1 MSAPALPEA
10 FGNYALGD
18 FVEVV
23 SPQAVSW
30 LPQTPGW
37 WIVGVGLTALA
48 LRYGWRRLRHWYR
61 NRYRREAVARLQQI
75 SAQASDQRLL
85 TEINKLL
92 KLTAMAAYS
101 RGRVAS
107 LYGEEWTEF
116 LNRQCTQPAFTPE
129 QSQCLAQ
136 GPYRPLAL
144 TTTSRAALLAASLT
158 WVQLHRSDDDV

>member
-1 MSAPALPEA
+1 VSAPALPEA

-37 WIVGVGLTALA
+37 WIVGIGALA
-48 LRYGWRRLRHWYR
+48 LTLRYGWHRLRHWYR

-75 SAQASDQRLL
+75 SAQASDQGLL

-101 RGRVAS
+101 RARVAS
-107 LYGEEWTEF
+107 LYGEEWTLF
-116 LNRQCTQPAFTPE
+116 LNRQCAQPPFTPE
-129 QSQCLAQ
+129 QSRCLAH
-136 GPYRPLAL
+136 GPYRAL
-144 TTTSRAALLAASLT
+144 TLTSTSRDDLLAASLA
-158 WVQLHRSDDDV
+158 WVQQHRSNDDV

>member
-30 LPQTPGW
+30 IPQTPGW
-37 WIVGVGLTALA
+37 WIVGIGVTVLA
-48 LRYGWRRLRHWYR
+48 LRYAWRRLRHWYH

-75 SAQASDQRLL
+75 STQGSDQGLL

-101 RGRVAS
+101 RARVAS
-107 LYGEEWTEF
+107 LCGEEWAVF
-116 LNRQCTQPAFTPE
+116 LNRQCAQPPFTPE
-129 QSQCLAQ
+129 QSQCLAH
-136 GPYRPLAL
+136 GPYRPLVL
-144 TTTSRAALLAASLT
+144 TTANRDALLAASLA
-158 WVQLHRSDDDV
+158 WVQQHRGNDDV